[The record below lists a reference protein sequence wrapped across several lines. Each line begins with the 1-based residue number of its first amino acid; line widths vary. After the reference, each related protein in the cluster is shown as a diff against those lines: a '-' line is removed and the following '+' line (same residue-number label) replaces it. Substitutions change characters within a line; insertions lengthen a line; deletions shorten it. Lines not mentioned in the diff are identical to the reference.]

1 MMKLN
6 ELCDWLW
13 GVFADYTCE
22 DYSNNGLQV
31 EGAAEVKRIA
41 FAVDACLETF
51 TKAAEQGAD
60 MLFVHHGLSWGNG
73 FKRFVGADAARFRA
87 LFASNLSLFAMHL
100 PLDAHKEIGNN
111 AVLAQRLGLTVT
123 STFCRYHGMDIGMV
137 CTVTTPGPVTTVLK
151 RSSPPNSA
159 FFTPL
164 IDWISMLTDCSI
176 MARWPVEMSI
186 FSPALRL

>member
-1 MMKLN
+1 MKLN

-60 MLFVHHGLSWGNG
+60 MLFVHHNTVL
-73 FKRFVGADAARFRA
+73 FRIRHIRKM
-87 LFASNLSLFAMHL
+87 LSLD
-100 PLDAHKEIGNN
+100 PLHRDSG
-111 AVLAQRLGLTVT
+111 LATLSLLYHYCRLKP
-123 STFCRYHGMDIGMV
+123 MIQ
-137 CTVTTPGPVTTVLK
+137 PGYAK
-151 RSSPPNSA
+151 
-159 FFTPL
+159 
-164 IDWISMLTDCSI
+164 
-176 MARWPVEMSI
+176 ARAEGE
-186 FSPALRL
+186 